1 MTVQEAISARHSV
14 RTYLTKPVEPA
25 IVNALRAEIRA
36 CNAEGGLHIQL
47 VMNEPMAFR
56 GFFAHYGKFRGVCN
70 YIVLA
75 GKRAKDLDERAGWFG
90 ERLVLLA
97 QTLGLNTCWVGL
109 TFSKAV
115 ARRSYVLAPDER
127 LVCVIAFG
135 YGAEQGEAHESRPMR
150 EVYRAD
156 RALPEWFSRGL
167 KAALLAPT
175 AMNQQRFRFTLLPD
189 DTVRAESRGGSYS
202 HVDLGIVKYHF
213 QLGAGRESFD
223 RFRLDYYPAEY
234 DPDLGTSPREI
245 MKKVY
250 ERAVRYAQS
259 FAPGA
264 RSLLFSGATG
274 LGKTFLSACIARTV
288 ADRGY
293 SVCYVSAEAL
303 FADFEQQKFRPREGE
318 DVTRKYLACDLLIL
332 DDLGTEMVTSF
343 SVSALYQL
351 INTRLNSAKPTII
364 STNCTMDELERKYGP
379 QIMSRLEGE
388 YLLLTFHGRDIRLQ
402 RKERGI

>member
-75 GKRAKDLDERAGWFG
+75 GKRARDLDERAGWFG

-156 RALPEWFSRGL
+156 RTLPEWFGRGL

-213 QLGAGRESFD
+213 QLGAGRESF
-223 RFRLDYYPAEY
+223 RWAE
-234 DPDLGTSPREI
+234 
-245 MKKVY
+245 
-250 ERAVRYAQS
+250 
-259 FAPGA
+259 
-264 RSLLFSGATG
+264 
-274 LGKTFLSACIARTV
+274 
-288 ADRGY
+288 
-293 SVCYVSAEAL
+293 
-303 FADFEQQKFRPREGE
+303 
-318 DVTRKYLACDLLIL
+318 
-332 DDLGTEMVTSF
+332 
-343 SVSALYQL
+343 
-351 INTRLNSAKPTII
+351 
-364 STNCTMDELERKYGP
+364 
-379 QIMSRLEGE
+379 
-388 YLLLTFHGRDIRLQ
+388 
-402 RKERGI
+402 

>member
-109 TFSKAV
+109 PFSKAV
-115 ARRSYVLAPDER
+115 
-127 LVCVIAFG
+127 
-135 YGAEQGEAHESRPMR
+135 
-150 EVYRAD
+150 
-156 RALPEWFSRGL
+156 
-167 KAALLAPT
+167 APT

-213 QLGAGRESFD
+213 QLGAGRESF
-223 RFRLDYYPAEY
+223 RWAE
-234 DPDLGTSPREI
+234 
-245 MKKVY
+245 
-250 ERAVRYAQS
+250 
-259 FAPGA
+259 
-264 RSLLFSGATG
+264 
-274 LGKTFLSACIARTV
+274 
-288 ADRGY
+288 
-293 SVCYVSAEAL
+293 
-303 FADFEQQKFRPREGE
+303 
-318 DVTRKYLACDLLIL
+318 
-332 DDLGTEMVTSF
+332 
-343 SVSALYQL
+343 
-351 INTRLNSAKPTII
+351 
-364 STNCTMDELERKYGP
+364 
-379 QIMSRLEGE
+379 
-388 YLLLTFHGRDIRLQ
+388 
-402 RKERGI
+402 

>member
-56 GFFAHYGKFRGVCN
+56 GFFAHYGKFHGVCN

-115 ARRSYVLAPDER
+115 ARRS
-127 LVCVIAFG
+127 

-213 QLGAGRESFD
+213 QLGAGRESF
-223 RFRLDYYPAEY
+223 RWAE
-234 DPDLGTSPREI
+234 
-245 MKKVY
+245 
-250 ERAVRYAQS
+250 
-259 FAPGA
+259 
-264 RSLLFSGATG
+264 
-274 LGKTFLSACIARTV
+274 
-288 ADRGY
+288 
-293 SVCYVSAEAL
+293 
-303 FADFEQQKFRPREGE
+303 
-318 DVTRKYLACDLLIL
+318 
-332 DDLGTEMVTSF
+332 
-343 SVSALYQL
+343 
-351 INTRLNSAKPTII
+351 
-364 STNCTMDELERKYGP
+364 
-379 QIMSRLEGE
+379 
-388 YLLLTFHGRDIRLQ
+388 
-402 RKERGI
+402 

>member
-156 RALPEWFSRGL
+156 GDESAALPLHAPAGRYRSGGEPGRQLQPCGPRHRQIPFSARRGPREL
-167 KAALLAPT
+167 PLGGVSR
-175 AMNQQRFRFTLLPD
+175 RFRT
-189 DTVRAESRGGSYS
+189 R
-202 HVDLGIVKYHF
+202 
-213 QLGAGRESFD
+213 
-223 RFRLDYYPAEY
+223 
-234 DPDLGTSPREI
+234 
-245 MKKVY
+245 
-250 ERAVRYAQS
+250 
-259 FAPGA
+259 
-264 RSLLFSGATG
+264 
-274 LGKTFLSACIARTV
+274 
-288 ADRGY
+288 
-293 SVCYVSAEAL
+293 VC
-303 FADFEQQKFRPREGE
+303 
-318 DVTRKYLACDLLIL
+318 
-332 DDLGTEMVTSF
+332 
-343 SVSALYQL
+343 
-351 INTRLNSAKPTII
+351 
-364 STNCTMDELERKYGP
+364 
-379 QIMSRLEGE
+379 
-388 YLLLTFHGRDIRLQ
+388 
-402 RKERGI
+402 

>member
-175 AMNQQRFRFTLLPD
+175 A
-189 DTVRAESRGGSYS
+189 RACR
-202 HVDLGIVKYHF
+202 K
-213 QLGAGRESFD
+213 
-223 RFRLDYYPAEY
+223 
-234 DPDLGTSPREI
+234 
-245 MKKVY
+245 
-250 ERAVRYAQS
+250 
-259 FAPGA
+259 
-264 RSLLFSGATG
+264 
-274 LGKTFLSACIARTV
+274 
-288 ADRGY
+288 
-293 SVCYVSAEAL
+293 
-303 FADFEQQKFRPREGE
+303 
-318 DVTRKYLACDLLIL
+318 TRK
-332 DDLGTEMVTSF
+332 GS
-343 SVSALYQL
+343 
-351 INTRLNSAKPTII
+351 
-364 STNCTMDELERKYGP
+364 
-379 QIMSRLEGE
+379 
-388 YLLLTFHGRDIRLQ
+388 
-402 RKERGI
+402 